1 MRYFAVLA
9 LALALTSCGFQL
21 KKELSLPP
29 SLAKLEVL
37 SSDPYSSVQQGL
49 ERALR
54 RAGAVVPGGEG
65 SGRLE
70 LRNLSLTSRPLSLA
84 TTGRVQEYTLEY
96 SADLTLTD
104 SAGKVVL
111 PLEPIVLERSYSFDS
126 ANPSGSPA
134 EEELIRQELDQAMV
148 DAVLRRVD
156 VALRQ

>member
-1 MRYFAVLA
+1 MRILVLAA
-9 LALALTSCGFQL
+9 LALGLSGCGFQL

-29 SLAKLEVL
+29 SLARLDVI
-37 SSDPYSSVQQGL
+37 SSDPYSPVQQGL

-70 LRNLSLTSRPLSLA
+70 LRGLSLSSRPLSLA
-84 TTGRVQEYTLEY
+84 NTGRVQEFALEY
-96 SADLTLTD
+96 RAELMLTD
-104 SAGKVVL
+104 AAGKVVL
-111 PLEPIVLERSYSFDS
+111 PLEPIVLQRDYSFDS

-134 EEELIRQELDQAMV
+134 EEELIRQELDRAMV

>member
-1 MRYFAVLA
+1 MRFLVLA
-9 LALALTSCGFQL
+9 ALSLGLAGCGFQL

-29 SLAKLEVL
+29 SLVKLEVL
-37 SSDPYSSVQQGL
+37 SSDPYSPVQQGL

-65 SGRLE
+65 SGQLE
-70 LRNLSLTSRPLSLA
+70 LRNLRISSRPLSLA
-84 TTGRVQEYTLEY
+84 NTGRVQEFSLEY
-96 SADLTLTD
+96 RADVILTD
-104 SAGKVVL
+104 GTGKVVL
-111 PLEPIVLERSYSFDS
+111 PLEPIVLERDYSFDS

-148 DAVLRRVD
+148 DAVLRRLD